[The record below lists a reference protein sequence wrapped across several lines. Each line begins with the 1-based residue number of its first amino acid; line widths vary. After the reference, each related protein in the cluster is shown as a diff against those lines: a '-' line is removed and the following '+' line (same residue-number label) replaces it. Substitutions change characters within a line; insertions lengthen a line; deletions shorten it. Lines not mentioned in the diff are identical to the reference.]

1 MLRNSKSSISNQK
14 EKKVPVKTI
23 LIPDQSLE
31 TENQAHKLFKSG
43 HLIFLILKIFGYSKY
58 SNIRIYS

>member
-31 TENQAHKLFKSG
+31 TENQAHKLF
-43 HLIFLILKIFGYSKY
+43 
-58 SNIRIYS
+58 